1 MYRKYIKTVKKSTK
15 ETAQKIVKG
24 MKNDFFAETDLSG
37 LHQMLG
43 EGLSQLSLDIGAC
56 LTRMFLEREVE
67 KLCGLKSERDTQ
79 RKCYRH
85 GQQLGYAYLAGQRVP
100 VERLRVRMKQGREVE
115 LESYKRMQDKGC
127 FNQDVMRRLL
137 LGVSSRNYD
146 EVIEHASE
154 RCGVSKSAVSTA
166 FKMATMLEVEKI
178 VKRDLSQEHWV
189 VVYLDGND
197 IAGETM
203 IAALGITI
211 TGEKRVLGVR
221 QGGTENKEVA
231 SELIKDIRDRG
242 LRYEEGILFVTD
254 GGKALKAAIKE
265 CFGEYAFIQRCR
277 VHKKR
282 NVLAHV
288 PKNQQIWVGKQI
300 DHAYK
305 EKDTDKAREELQ
317 NIAENLEKINPDAA
331 GSMREGLEE
340 TLTILKF
347 GLPDILTKTLTSTN
361 PIESIFSMTENI
373 IGRVKRWRGNDMRRR
388 WLCAGLMYAEKRC
401 NRIQGYLYLGQ
412 LAEALK
418 KNLRSVKKSIDK
430 TEEAA

>member
-15 ETAQKIVKG
+15 ETAQKIMKG
-24 MKNDFFAETDLSG
+24 MKNDFFEESDLPG

-43 EGLSQLSLDIGAC
+43 ERLSQLSLDIGAC
-56 LTRMFLEREVE
+56 LTRMFLEREIE
-67 KLCGLKSERDTQ
+67 YLCGPKNGRDTQ
-79 RKCYRH
+79 RKYYRH

-100 VERLRVRMKQGREVE
+100 VERLRVQMKQGGEVE

-154 RCGVSKSAVSTA
+154 RCGVSKSAVSASFT
-166 FKMATMLEVEKI
+166 MATKLEIDKI

-189 VVYLDGND
+189 VVYMDGND

-211 TGEKRVLGVR
+211 TGEKRVLGLR

-254 GGKALKAAIKE
+254 GSKALKAAIKE
-265 CFGEYAFIQRCR
+265 NFGEYASIQRCR
-277 VHKKR
+277 VHKRR

-288 PKNQQIWVGKQI
+288 PKNQQTWVGKQI
-300 DHAYK
+300 DNAYK
-305 EKDTDKAREELQ
+305 EKDTDKARKELQ
-317 NIAENLEKINPDAA
+317 SIAENLEKINPDAA

-347 GLPDILTKTLTSTN
+347 GLPDILTKTLMSTN
-361 PIESIFSMTENI
+361 PIESIFSMTENV

-388 WLCAGLMYAEKRC
+388 WLCAALMYAEKRC
-401 NRIQGYLYLGQ
+401 NRIRGYLHLSQ
-412 LAEALK
+412 LSEALK
-418 KNLRSVKKSIDK
+418 KNLTGVEKSIDK
-430 TEEAA
+430 VEKAA